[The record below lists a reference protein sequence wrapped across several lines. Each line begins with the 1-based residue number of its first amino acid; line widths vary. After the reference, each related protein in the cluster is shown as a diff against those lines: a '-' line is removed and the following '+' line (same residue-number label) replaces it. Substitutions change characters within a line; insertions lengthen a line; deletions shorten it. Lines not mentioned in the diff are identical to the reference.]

1 MKNADIK
8 RQGYLLTGNNKYLEP
23 RTMENHFHKILDEI
37 SIRQVNFH
45 TLRHTF
51 ATRCIEVGFDI
62 KSLSEILGHAN
73 VNITLNRYVHPPLQ
87 LKKENMERLSVFA
100 VK

>member
-1 MKNADIK
+1 M
-8 RQGYLLTGNNKYLEP
+8 
-23 RTMENHFHKILDEI
+23 
-37 SIRQVNFH
+37 IRVQVWLSFFERRVPVSYTH
-45 TLRHTF
+45 L
-51 ATRCIEVGFDI
+51 CIEVGFDI